1 MTTVA
6 VNEKVSRQSAK
17 VGYILS
23 GLGRG
28 GVGERRER
36 REKGRNPN
44 WRQSRESWTQAISL
58 SSRTITLTLMVLCDL
73 K

>member
-36 REKGRNPN
+36 REKGRK
-44 WRQSRESWTQAISL
+44 L
-58 SSRTITLTLMVLCDL
+58 
-73 K
+73 